1 MEFLMLIPIAAF
13 IYGWV
18 KSNPAVT
25 PSPDLNPVSLGMAME
40 DDDVSFGD
48 SDDTFVGID
57 TDDMLAGVDTDD
69 TSMSTFD
76 SEDWDDTSMPPFAS
90 DDWDGHTLA
99 DDLMYDPAYSWNS
112 TNIYHHDD

>member
-25 PSPDLNPVSLGMAME
+25 PPPDLNPVSSGMVIE
-40 DDDVSFGD
+40 DDDNFFGD
-48 SDDTFVGID
+48 NDNTFTDYDTV
-57 TDDMLAGVDTDD
+57 D
-69 TSMSTFD
+69 TSMSPFD
-76 SEDWDDTSMPPFAS
+76 SE
-90 DDWDGHTLA
+90 DWDGHTLA